1 MQIKILETPEQA
13 AQYAVS
19 EWTKY
24 LRKKPESLIDM
35 ASGDSTKRT
44 CELFC
49 EIANREETILKQ
61 FFLIGL
67 DEWVGIPPDTP
78 GSCYHDFIVRLIHPL
93 QLSDKQYHFFN
104 AMNPNL
110 ENECKKMDKIIEE
123 KGGIDFMIV
132 GIGLN
137 GHIGFNEPGVNPEWF
152 SHIIELDEITK
163 TRGQHYFSKNVP
175 LQKGITL
182 GLKQVLNARK
192 VLLLALGE
200 KKANIIKN
208 AVCGEVTNLLP
219 ASYLQ
224 LHPNCVVV
232 TDRRAA
238 SLL

>member
-1 MQIKILETPEQA
+1 MQIKILETPEEA
-13 AQYAVS
+13 AQYAVL
-19 EWTKY
+19 EWTNY
-24 LRKKPESLIDM
+24 LQKKPESLICM
-35 ASGDSTKRT
+35 ASGDSPKRT

-49 EIANREETILKQ
+49 EAANRDDKTLKQ

-67 DEWVGIPPDTP
+67 DEWAGIPPDTP
-78 GSCYHDFIVRLIHPL
+78 GSCYHDFYVRLIQPL

-104 AMNPNL
+104 AMNPNP

-123 KGGIDFMIV
+123 KGGIDFMVV

-137 GHIGFNEPGVNPEWF
+137 GHIGFNEPGVNPDRV

-163 TRGQHYFSKNVP
+163 YRGQEYFSKNVS

-182 GLKQVLNARK
+182 GLKHVLSARK
-192 VLLLALGE
+192 VIMLALGE
-200 KKANIIKN
+200 KKAQIIKN

-224 LHPNCVVV
+224 LHPESVIIM
-232 TDRRAA
+232 DKPAA